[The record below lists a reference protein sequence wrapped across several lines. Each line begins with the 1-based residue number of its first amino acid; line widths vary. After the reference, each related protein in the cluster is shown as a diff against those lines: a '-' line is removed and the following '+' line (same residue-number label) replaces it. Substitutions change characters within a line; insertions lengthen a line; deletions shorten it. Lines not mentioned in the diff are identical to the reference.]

1 MVDLMR
7 TPDVLLQ
14 YGSKIMNAVENEVYP
29 TTVKEIGLYIR
40 AIRKQKRLSQQEI
53 CNLSGVNRRFLSELE
68 NGKVTAESGK
78 MLHVL
83 RAIGCD
89 VILRYRQ

>member
-1 MVDLMR
+1 MK
-7 TPDVLLQ
+7 T
-14 YGSKIMNAVENEVYP
+14 VESEVCP

-40 AIRKQKRLSQQEI
+40 AIRKQNKLSQQEI
-53 CNLSGVNRRFLSELE
+53 CNLSGINRRFLSELE
-68 NGKVTAESGK
+68 NGKATAESGK
-78 MLHVL
+78 VLHVL